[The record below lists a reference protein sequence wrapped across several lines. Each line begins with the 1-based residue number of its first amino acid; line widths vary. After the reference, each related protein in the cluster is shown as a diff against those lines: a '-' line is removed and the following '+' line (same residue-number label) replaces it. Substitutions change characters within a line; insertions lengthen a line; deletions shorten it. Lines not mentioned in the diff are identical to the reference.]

1 MGTTGMAA
9 LPGWERFF
17 EELESFMASLRQQAG
32 NSSEAFCHYAIE
44 RLEVCIVNLSRLLA
58 LLRAPPPSSMSQE
71 ESSIIVNYCAYLSQL
86 LRCLRLISL
95 EWQNYVEAIELRT
108 LQSAYRPD
116 QVQPSAGIGRPRFDI
131 SQDQLEYLSSMSFT
145 WTQIASML
153 GVSRMTIYRR
163 RVEFGMNHDG
173 MNTNIS
179 DEELTVIL
187 QQMRRESP
195 NLGERM
201 VIGRLRSMGFKV
213 ARARVRDRIRAT
225 DPIQTA
231 LRWTGQLARRQ
242 PYSVPGP
249 NSLWHIGMCT
259 FQFIVFES

>member
-1 MGTTGMAA
+1 M
-9 LPGWERFF
+9 
-17 EELESFMASLRQQAG
+17 
-32 NSSEAFCHYAIE
+32 
-44 RLEVCIVNLSRLLA
+44 
-58 LLRAPPPSSMSQE
+58 
-71 ESSIIVNYCAYLSQL
+71 IIYC
-86 LRCLRLISL
+86 
-95 EWQNYVEAIELRT
+95 
-108 LQSAYRPD
+108 
-116 QVQPSAGIGRPRFDI
+116 
-131 SQDQLEYLSSMSFT
+131 
-145 WTQIASML
+145 
-153 GVSRMTIYRR
+153 R

-179 DEELTVIL
+179 DEELVVIL

-249 NSLWHIGMCT
+249 NSLWHIGACT
-259 FQFIVFES
+259 FSVQCVSGLSCNSHDFPYFTLLFKMQMSTTSWSGGGL